1 MTRFITRIYQEFSRG
16 GVSLIT
22 GSAKLAGSIHGT
34 VVATL
39 QSSAHLLGVGLMG
52 DPTPSVE
59 AFALG
64 GGVAH
69 SFGTAAETGSLGAG
83 LVGSVS

>member
-16 GVSLIT
+16 GVSLIS

-39 QSSAHLLGVGLMG
+39 QSSAHLLGVGLVNKIIRPIQ
-52 DPTPSVE
+52 D
-59 AFALG
+59 ALG
-64 GGVAH
+64 GGLTH
-69 SFGTAAETGSLGAG
+69 SFVTPSETGNLGAG
-83 LVGSVS
+83 LVGSVTS